1 MIQPEYLVSVERGKT
16 LRERVLSC
24 LEGLGGI
31 RELVPPGKRV
41 LVKPNLVIDRPH
53 SSGAITNPALLDVLL
68 DELQKTA
75 PRELIVG
82 EGSAAHYSTERAFRV
97 SGVDRVA
104 KKHGARLVNFQ
115 KDAYEEVPVPQGK
128 ELERVEVA
136 RTVLEA
142 DILVNVPVLKMH
154 CQTRVTIGLKNLK
167 GCISDDEK
175 RRFHRLDLDQ
185 CIADLNTVIPVHL
198 VVVDATLCSF
208 AWECGGDAVRLDT
221 VLAGTNPVAVDTA
234 AAPLL
239 GYHPGE
245 IRHIALSA
253 RHGLGPC
260 DSEAVRVL
268 HREKLQEITLPEG
281 VSCGVQYRVPGL
293 TVVEKGACTPCLAG
307 LLAAMRR
314 LDREGVSLR
323 GTVLLGQK
331 LDRGDM
337 ETAEREKG
345 ATIGV
350 GSCAAG
356 LVGREKAL
364 IGCPPEGWQIYDL
377 LKKSAH

>member
-1 MIQPEYLVSVERGKT
+1 M
-16 LRERVLSC
+16 RERVLSC

-31 RELVPPGKRV
+31 EKLVPRGKRV

-68 DELQKTA
+68 DELKKTA

-82 EGSAAHYSTERAFRV
+82 EGSAAHYSTEKAFRV

-115 KDAYEEVPVPQGK
+115 KDAYAEVPVPRGK
-128 ELERVEVA
+128 ELDRVEVA

-142 DILVNVPVLKMH
+142 DVLVNVPVLKMH
-154 CQTRVTIGLKNLK
+154 CQTRVTVGLKNLK

-208 AWECGGDAVRLDT
+208 NWECGGDAVRLDT
-221 VLAGTNPVAVDTA
+221 VLAGTNPVAVDTV

-245 IRHIALSA
+245 IRHIVLSA

-260 DSEAVRVL
+260 DPEAIQVL
-268 HREKLQEITLPEG
+268 HREKLQEIALPEG
-281 VSCGVQYRVPGL
+281 VPCGVQYRVPGL
-293 TVVEKGACTPCLAG
+293 TVVEKGACTPCMAG

-331 LDRGDM
+331 LDRGDL
-337 ETAEREKG
+337 EAAARKG
-345 ATIGV
+345 ATIGI
-350 GSCAAG
+350 GSCAAQW
-356 LVGREKAL
+356 VDRENDKENDKEKVL
-364 IGCPPEGWQIYDL
+364 SGCPPEGWRIYDR
-377 LKKSAH
+377 LKKSAR